1 MVEEE
6 WTLILLSSL
15 VGKAREVYSTLSVED
30 SGRYEIVKNVILK
43 AYDLDPEA
51 YRWKF
56 HGTTKSN
63 NQTHIEFTRHKETL
77 FNRKSLRALRI
88 FDS

>member
-1 MVEEE
+1 MVREE

-51 YRWKF
+51 YR
-56 HGTTKSN
+56 
-63 NQTHIEFTRHKETL
+63 
-77 FNRKSLRALRI
+77 
-88 FDS
+88 